1 MIERLRGLVRLESGD
16 TSQDYQLTVTNE
28 LVDLKPMK
36 NQKKRLDER
45 DYGFL
50 VYGRN
55 LTSNS
60 ERLVREVLKTCRTQ
74 LREKRIVRTAAD
86 LKPEELESII
96 TKNCGDFLPDGWYF
110 DGRMY
115 MNYEGKY

>member
-1 MIERLRGLVRLESGD
+1 MDLTKKLVSSAQPGGEILVIERLRGLVRLESGD
-16 TSQDYQLTVTNE
+16 TSQDYQLTISNE

-55 LTSNS
+55 LVNNN
-60 ERLVREVLKTCRTQ
+60 ERLLREVLKTCRT
-74 LREKRIVRTAAD
+74 
-86 LKPEELESII
+86 
-96 TKNCGDFLPDGWYF
+96 
-110 DGRMY
+110 
-115 MNYEGKY
+115 

>member
-74 LREKRIVRTAAD
+74 LKEKRIVRTAAD
-86 LKPEELESII
+86 LKPEELE
-96 TKNCGDFLPDGWYF
+96 
-110 DGRMY
+110 
-115 MNYEGKY
+115 